1 MIVQRL
7 IDTLLAFPGILLAIV
22 LVATFGTGLRT
33 S

>member
-1 MIVQRL
+1 MIAQRL

-22 LVATFGTGLRT
+22 LVATFGWASRT